1 MSRLRT
7 NFVALLSHFWLN
19 SKCVNFDR
27 NWSFFDSQTFSSY
40 YHIVSPPNQ
49 FWFQKAA
56 WFCIIFEPFSLV
68 RNVFLDNFGLFSLK
82 TTFFSLTRPIFNYFF
97 GLRYYFETRLD
108 GWLKVNVQSCFCIIY
123 ISLIII
129 RVQLE
134 ALKKSKTFQNLHFL
148 VVNRPSL
155 DPSLVFLSV
164 LPSWMWQNNPGK
176 SDLDFDI
183 LE

>member
-1 MSRLRT
+1 MAISKIYQFRVKFRLKYCQFLASFCGSLFRLRT
-7 NFVALLSHFWLN
+7 NFDF
-19 SKCVNFDR
+19 KTRPD
-27 NWSFFDSQTFSSY
+27 
-40 YHIVSPPNQ
+40 Q
-49 FWFQKAA
+49 F
-56 WFCIIFEPFSLV
+56 CNIFEPFLLV
-68 RNVFLDNFGLFSLK
+68 RNVFFDNFGLFSLK

-164 LPSWMWQNNPGK
+164 LQSWMWQNNPGK